1 MFSLR
6 TNKGVFAEIKNKT
19 DILAVGVDK
28 GLELAYNINKCLIY
42 KLYFRE
48 AFSVTQR
55 ERQILQ
61 LIEANPMIQQQE
73 IADKLGITRSS
84 VAVHISNLT
93 KKGCI
98 AGKGYVLRTGSYAV
112 VVGGVNVDIGGRSF
126 KALVGED
133 SNPGEV
139 ITSLG
144 GVGRN
149 IAHNMSLMGI
159 DVRLLSA
166 YGDDLNGE
174 RVAASC
180 SELGIDLSHAL
191 RVPGATTSTYLYIT
205 DPEGEMALAVSDME
219 VCKRIT
225 PEYLSANLALLQNAQ
240 VVVADANIPEESLKF
255 LAENLFVPLFVDTV
269 STAKAE
275 KVRSILPK
283 IHTLKPNRIE
293 AELLSGVKIETEA
306 DAEKAAAVLLEKGVR
321 RVFISMGAKGVFAA
335 TAKEKIWHGII
346 PGRMVN
352 TTGCGDSFMGALV
365 WAYLEGMNLK
375 DTAAAGLAAGSITM
389 ESDETI
395 NPLMS
400 AELLKKRMKRK

>member
-1 MFSLR
+1 
-6 TNKGVFAEIKNKT
+6 
-19 DILAVGVDK
+19 
-28 GLELAYNINKCLIY
+28 
-42 KLYFRE
+42 
-48 AFSVTQR
+48 VTQR

-126 KALVGED
+126 KKLVAED

-139 ITSLG
+139 STSLG

-149 IAHNMSLMGI
+149 IAHNMSLMGL

-166 YGDDLNGE
+166 YGDDINGE

-191 RVPGATTSTYLYIT
+191 RVSGGTTSTYLYIT

-219 VCKRIT
+219 VCKKIT
-225 PEYLSANLALLQNAQ
+225 PEYLEANLALLQNAQ
-240 VVVADANIPEESLKF
+240 VVVADANIPEESLVF
-255 LAENLFVPLFVDTV
+255 LAENLSVPLFVDPV
-269 STAKAE
+269 STTKAE
-275 KVRSILPK
+275 KIRKILSK

-293 AELLSGVKIETEA
+293 AELLTGISINSKE
-306 DAEKAAAVLLEKGVR
+306 DAEKAAAAFIEKGVR
-321 RVFISMGAKGVFAA
+321 RVFISMGAEGVFAA
-335 TAKEKIWHGII
+335 TAKENLWHGII
-346 PGRMVN
+346 PGKMVN
-352 TTGCGDSFMGALV
+352 TTGCGDAFMAALV
-365 WAYLEGMNLK
+365 WAYLEGMDLK
-375 DTAAAGLAAGSITM
+375 DTAAAGLAAGAVAM
-389 ESDETI
+389 ESAETI

-400 AELLKKRMKRK
+400 AQALKNRMKTR

>member
-1 MFSLR
+1 M
-6 TNKGVFAEIKNKT
+6 
-19 DILAVGVDK
+19 
-28 GLELAYNINKCLIY
+28 
-42 KLYFRE
+42 
-48 AFSVTQR
+48 TQR

-126 KALVGED
+126 KPLVGED

-139 ITSLG
+139 MTSLG

-149 IAHNMSLMGI
+149 IAHNMSLMGL

-166 YGDDLNGE
+166 YGDDINGE

-180 SELGIDLSHAL
+180 SELGIDLSNAL
-191 RVPGATTSTYLYIT
+191 RVPGAATSTYLYIT

-219 VCKRIT
+219 VCKKIT
-225 PEYLSANLALLQNAQ
+225 PEYLSKNLALLQNAQ
-240 VVVADANIPEESLKF
+240 VVVADANIPRESLEF
-255 LAENLFVPLFVDTV
+255 LADNLFVPLFVDPV
-269 STAKAE
+269 STVKAE
-275 KVRSILPK
+275 KVRKILPK

-293 AELLSGVKIETEA
+293 AELLSGVKIENEE
-306 DAEKAAAVLLEKGVR
+306 DAEKAAKSLIEKGVR

-335 TAKEKIWHGII
+335 TAKESLWHGII
-346 PGRMVN
+346 PGKMVN
-352 TTGCGDSFMGALV
+352 TTGCGDAFMGALV
-365 WAYLEGMNLK
+365 WAYLEGMNLE
-375 DTAAAGLAAGSITM
+375 DTAAAGLAAGSIAM

-395 NPLMS
+395 NPLMC
-400 AELLKKRMKRK
+400 EEILRKRMNRK

>member
-1 MFSLR
+1 M
-6 TNKGVFAEIKNKT
+6 
-19 DILAVGVDK
+19 
-28 GLELAYNINKCLIY
+28 
-42 KLYFRE
+42 
-48 AFSVTQR
+48 TQR

-126 KALVGED
+126 APLVAED
-133 SNPGEV
+133 SNPGTV
-139 ITSLG
+139 STSLG

-149 IAHNMSLMGI
+149 IAHNMSLLGI

-191 RVPGATTSTYLYIT
+191 RIPGATTSTYLYIT

-219 VCKRIT
+219 VCKKIT
-225 PEYLSANLALLQNAQ
+225 PEYLSANLGLLQNAQ
-240 VVVADANIPEESLKF
+240 VVVADANIPEESLVF
-255 LAENLFVPLFVDTV
+255 LAENLSVPLFVDPV
-269 STAKAE
+269 STAKAQ
-275 KVRSILPK
+275 KLKSILSR

-293 AELLSGVKIETEA
+293 AELLSGIAINCKD
-306 DAEKAAAVLLEKGVR
+306 DAEKAADALLKKGVR
-321 RVFISMGAKGVFAA
+321 RVFISMGGDGVFGA
-335 TAKEKIWHGII
+335 TAKESTWHPIV

-352 TTGCGDSFMGALV
+352 TTGCGDSFMAALV
-365 WAYLEGMNLK
+365 WAYLEGLGLEE
-375 DTAAAGLAAGSITM
+375 TAAAGLAAGSITM
-389 ESDETI
+389 EYGETI
-395 NPLMS
+395 NPLMCV
-400 AELLKKRMKRK
+400 ENLRKRMKQKR